1 MGVKSSTE
9 FNRYKSAKGNDVS
22 SILGKLESESININ
36 NGIMLYI
43 AL

>member
-9 FNRYKSAKGNDVS
+9 FNRVHQPKEMMEH
-22 SILGKLESESININ
+22 ILGKLESESININ